1 MTWWMKTNL
10 HLLLQAEMRKMQIQ
24 AERDAK
30 EAAAKRAA
38 EAAAGPA
45 FKAVVKLGPGAT
57 STEVLGTEIKRS
69 KNYRFQK
76 KLPNWYEAKTDEGS
90 LYYWNVIT
98 KGTCWLDNR
107 VEPF

>member
-1 MTWWMKTNL
+1 
-10 HLLLQAEMRKMQIQ
+10 MQIQ

-38 EAAAGPA
+38 EVPIY
-45 FKAVVKLGPGAT
+45 KAVVKLGPGAT

-76 KLPNWYEAKTDEGS
+76 KLPNWYEAKTDEDKV
-90 LYYWNVIT
+90 YYWNIIT
-98 KGTCWLDNR
+98 KGTCRNNYLK
-107 VEPF
+107 PSLL